1 MPQTSNTLPPA
12 GTFTP
17 PCSSQI
23 CLALPRTK
31 HGASSARLL
40 QKRSLNPST
49 SCRGGPMRPPAPP
62 SPAGP
67 KALLCK
73 GGVSRALPGAETAR
87 RASGSGQ
94 NPVSVCEQRILGT
107 ATGAASRRLTAGSPG
122 RASVGGGVLDAP
134 ISCPSSPAGRRGR
147 PLSPQVKN
155 SLFSIRNSQFS
166 PVISEKPEKRRPSGR
181 RFPCFRYPAPSN
193 QGR

>member
-1 MPQTSNTLPPA
+1 MPQTSNTPPPA

-87 RASGSGQ
+87 RASGSSQ

-147 PLSPQVKN
+147 PPVPAGQKFFVFHSE
-155 SLFSIRNSQFS
+155 FSI
-166 PVISEKPEKRRPSGR
+166 
-181 RFPCFRYPAPSN
+181 FPRYL
-193 QGR
+193 